1 MLTFGWGEILL
12 ILVIVIVVVG
22 PKDLPKLIKQFST
35 FAKSLKKLSREF
47 KYSLNEIADQEEF
60 KEINKTIMEAKNIK
74 DDLNIKEKFKSEAK
88 SLKETANIIEK
99 EVKDLK
105 NLENEINST
114 KKTSTLDEKDVQN
127 KNKNKTQDEA
137 DLI

>member
-1 MLTFGWGEILL
+1 MLSFGWGEILL
-12 ILVIVIVVVG
+12 VFVIVIVVVG
-22 PKDLPKLIKQFST
+22 PKDLPKLIKQLSSFT
-35 FAKSLKKLSREF
+35 KSIKKLSREF
-47 KYSLNEIADQEEF
+47 KSSLNDIADQEEF

-74 DDLNIKEKFKSEAK
+74 DDLNIKDKFQSEAK
-88 SLKETANIIEK
+88 SLKETANIIKK

-105 NLENEINST
+105 NLENEINSI
-114 KKTSTLDEKDVQN
+114 KETSTLVEKKLHD

>member
-12 ILVIVIVVVG
+12 VLVIVIVVVG

-74 DDLNIKEKFKSEAK
+74 DDLNIKDKFKSEAK

-114 KKTSTLDEKDVQN
+114 KETSTLDEKDVQN
-127 KNKNKTQDEA
+127 KNKTQDEA

>member
-1 MLTFGWGEILL
+1 MFTFGWGEILL
-12 ILVIVIVVVG
+12 VLVVVIVVVG

-35 FAKSLKKLSREF
+35 FAKSIKKLSREF
-47 KYSLNEIADQEEF
+47 KSSLNEIADQEEF
-60 KEINKTIMEAKNIK
+60 KEINKSIMEAKNIK
-74 DDLNIKEKFKSEAK
+74 DDLNIKDKFKSEVN

-105 NLENEINST
+105 NLENDTNST
-114 KKTSTLDEKDVQN
+114 KETSTLSEKDVQD

>member
-12 ILVIVIVVVG
+12 VLVVVIVVVG

-74 DDLNIKEKFKSEAK
+74 DDLNIKDKFKSEVK
-88 SLKETANIIEK
+88 SLKETTDIIEK
-99 EVKDLK
+99 EVKDIK
-105 NLENEINST
+105 NLENEINLTMETHNSV
-114 KKTSTLDEKDVQN
+114 DKDVDD

>member
-12 ILVIVIVVVG
+12 VLVVVIVVVG

-74 DDLNIKEKFKSEAK
+74 DDLNIKDKFKSEAK

-99 EVKDLK
+99 EVKDLQ
-105 NLENEINST
+105 NLENETNST

>member
-12 ILVIVIVVVG
+12 VLVVVIVVVG

-74 DDLNIKEKFKSEAK
+74 DDLNIKDKFKSEAK

-99 EVKDLK
+99 EVKDLQ
-105 NLENEINST
+105 NLENESNST
-114 KKTSTLDEKDVQN
+114 QETSTLDEKDIQN